1 MVENSLLNKQR
12 EVDIIQSWLSDTTEP
27 FDEWDF
33 NGEGLLILLNGIIIE
48 RYTKKEMTNFIEG
61 FK

>member
-12 EVDIIQSWLSDTTEP
+12 ELDIIQSWLSDTTEP

-33 NGEGLLILLNGIIIE
+33 NGEELLILLNGNIIE
-48 RYTKKEMTNFIEG
+48 RYTKKEMANFIKG